1 MKSRYKSIRITEIW
15 LWIISST
22 DPTLRLNPFF
32 KLEITYRVLSR
43 EKEEGKGGVSK
54 KKKMPQENKKLE
66 VTYPSGQ
73 QQSNIK

>member
-1 MKSRYKSIRITEIW
+1 MKARYKSIRITEIW

-43 EKEEGKGGVSK
+43 EKEEGKGGGK
-54 KKKMPQENKKLE
+54 KKKDATRE
-66 VTYPSGQ
+66 
-73 QQSNIK
+73 